1 MVGWS
6 PLGFGPG
13 SLLLGVPLRIRY
25 VPTRDGRV
33 IAYTTVGDGPMD
45 LLYVPQSISA
55 MEHIWDH
62 PTVAGFFSRLASFAR
77 LILFDR
83 RGSGM
88 SERMEEPASLEGQ
101 MDDVHA
107 VLDAAGSERC
117 AMLAIYEG
125 GPMALLFAATAPE
138 RVSSLVLYASFA
150 RACRAPGYE
159 FAWTEEERSASMDAA
174 RREWGDGRGLTSTF
188 APGHI

>member
-33 IAYTTVGDGPMD
+33 IAYTTVGDGPVD

-62 PTVAGFFSRLASFAR
+62 PTVAAFFARLASFTR

-83 RGSGM
+83 RGAGM
-88 SERMEEPASLEGQ
+88 SERQTEPAPLEDQ
-101 MDDVHA
+101 LDDVHA
-107 VLDAAGSERC
+107 VLDAAGSER
-117 AMLAIYEG
+117 AAVF
-125 GPMALLFAATAPE
+125 AL
-138 RVSSLVLYASFA
+138 Y
-150 RACRAPGYE
+150 
-159 FAWTEEERSASMDAA
+159 
-174 RREWGDGRGLTSTF
+174 
-188 APGHI
+188 